1 MSVDRFLDT
10 NVLLYLF
17 DNTAPSKQKIAQNL
31 IEEGL
36 HDGSACISFQVIQE
50 SLNVLT
56 KKLMASQEDTVR
68 FLEDVLLP
76 LCTVYSHEA
85 LYRQAVDWRYRYKY
99 SMYDSLILAA
109 ADDAGCSV
117 LLSEDLQHGQ
127 VIGALRIENPFR
139 HVDSVIHD
147 R

>member
-1 MSVDRFLDT
+1 M
-10 NVLLYLF
+10 
-17 DNTAPSKQKIAQNL
+17 
-31 IEEGL
+31 
-36 HDGSACISFQVIQE
+36 
-50 SLNVLT
+50 LT
-56 KKLMASQEDTVR
+56 RKLMASQEDTVR

-76 LCTVYSHEA
+76 LCTVYPHEA

-99 SMYDSLILAA
+99 SMHDSLILAA

-127 VIGALRIENPFR
+127 VIGALTIENPFR